1 MEQLRLR
8 ARERH
13 AFLFLR
19 FIEFHSLVDF
29 HFGLSRRPPPPRLLN
44 VVVWTTA
51 TPPPRKRFDRGGAR
65 REPSLWWDRRR
76 RKRTGFFR
84 GFVQVFFCSRSPSSQ
99 TSNVKVKVL
108 FFFCRF
114 RDHFFAGGPG
124 TKDKKF
130 RLYALSKMNVF
141 GLWRS
146 SFCFLHDKFE
156 KELVFGGAKFHHNKK
171 GVSRD
176 DGTIFS
182 IQLWTE
188 GDDDF
193 PTRTRPR
200 AQNSNVRQTNAN
212 DGQN

>member
-1 MEQLRLR
+1 MVGQKEKEEDGILPWVC
-8 ARERH
+8 ASV
-13 AFLFLR
+13 FLFS
-19 FIEFHSLVDF
+19 FS
-29 HFGLSRRPPPPRLLN
+29 
-44 VVVWTTA
+44 
-51 TPPPRKRFDRGGAR
+51 
-65 REPSLWWDRRR
+65 
-76 RKRTGFFR
+76 FF
-84 GFVQVFFCSRSPSSQ
+84 
-99 TSNVKVKVL
+99 SNVKRQSQSSFFLLSVSGPL
-108 FFFCRF
+108 FRL
-114 RDHFFAGGPG
+114 RPG
-124 TKDKKF
+124 DKRQKF